1 MTDFIRAEKAHVLNA
16 QEKIKDISV
25 ETPTSQ
31 ETLTKTE
38 GNSPALIKIG
48 DSIDVEESLTLST
61 YISILFRKK

>member
-38 GNSPALIKIG
+38 GNSLALIKIG

>member
-1 MTDFIRAEKAHVLNA
+1 MSDVIRAEKAHMLNA

-38 GNSPALIKIG
+38 GNSLALIKIG